1 MTEEKIRER
10 QVSDSLLVGILLA
23 LTGGFLDAYS
33 YLVRGEVF
41 ANAQTGNMVLLGI
54 YLSKGQWVKA
64 LYYLVPIFSFVVG
77 VVIAQLVKN
86 NYKESTRIHWRQ
98 IVIAVELVV
107 LLIVAFIPQ
116 GYNMI
121 ANVSI
126 SFVCSMQVQSFRK
139 VNGNPFATT
148 MCTGN
153 LRSATEHLCNYHKEK
168 DIALLKKSLQYY
180 LIIAVF
186 IAGAITGCL
195 LSGIL
200 QEKSILI
207 CCAVLFLVLLLMCR
221 RDNLTIND

>member
-1 MTEEKIRER
+1 MEDKNKKIHTG

-33 YLVRGEVF
+33 YLIRGEVF

-54 YLSKGQWVKA
+54 HLSKGEWIKA
-64 LYYLVPIFSFVVG
+64 LYYLVPILAFVLG
-77 VVIAQLVKN
+77 VAIAQLVKS

-98 IVIAVELVV
+98 IVIAVELCV
-107 LLIVAFIPQ
+107 LLIIAFVPQ

-153 LRSATEHLCNYHKEK
+153 LRSATEHLCNYRK
-168 DIALLKKSLQYY
+168 DKDVTLLKKSLQYY
-180 LIIAVF
+180 LIIATF
-186 IAGAITGCL
+186 ILGAIMGCIAGNQLAEQAIILCCIPL
-195 LSGIL
+195 L
-200 QEKSILI
+200 
-207 CCAVLFLVLLLMCR
+207 LVLLLMFKR
-221 RDNLTIND
+221 QE

>member
-23 LTGGFLDAYS
+23 LMGGFLDAYS

-168 DIALLKKSLQYY
+168 DVALLKKSLQYY

-186 IAGAITGCL
+186 IVGAITGCL
-195 LSGIL
+195 LSGRF